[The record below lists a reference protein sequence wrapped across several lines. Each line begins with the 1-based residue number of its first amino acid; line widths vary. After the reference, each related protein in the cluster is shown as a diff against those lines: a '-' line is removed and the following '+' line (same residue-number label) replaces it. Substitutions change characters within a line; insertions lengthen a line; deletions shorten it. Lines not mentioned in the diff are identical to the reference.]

1 MLNRID
7 KSLHPFSKIRK
18 LVSLSRA
25 KLSRRETFRETFI
38 SVPSGIVIGDALISK
53 RWNGNGREGE
63 GGWNTN
69 ESGSVLE
76 TEFLEFSVPPSPQIY
91 ERDLPS
97 NSQDPRLPYRGTLSR
112 RGIRHRRN
120 GYLLLAWNHRFNFHL
135 SHPLHFHVPVS
146 LWHVRIGG
154 KKQRGI
160 RRFSALAS
168 GWNGCAANGM

>member
-91 ERDLPS
+91 ERGGAISLLIPKILAS
-97 NSQDPRLPYRGTLSR
+97 LIAVHCHAVGYVIGETGICFW
-112 RGIRHRRN
+112 RGITALISIFPIP
-120 GYLLLAWNHRFNFHL
+120 YIFMCLFHC
-135 SHPLHFHVPVS
+135 
-146 LWHVRIGG
+146 GT
-154 KKQRGI
+154 
-160 RRFSALAS
+160 SA
-168 GWNGCAANGM
+168 